1 MAIAAESAA
10 DRVEQLISL
19 TERVTALLA
28 QDTAD
33 FEAHRPQ
40 DAASRAGESGRL
52 ANLYRHESA
61 RVRRDPSLIAGAPLE
76 RRVHLTRA
84 TEAMEVVLKRHA
96 HALEA
101 AKFITEGIVRAVA
114 EQASARRGTSSGY
127 GPRARANSADAAPIA
142 LNRKA

>member
-33 FEAHRPQ
+33 FEAHRPHE
-40 DAASRAGESGRL
+40 AASRAVESGRL
-52 ANLYRHESA
+52 ANLYRHEST
-61 RVRRDPSLIAGAPLE
+61 RVRRDPGLLADAPLE

-84 TEAMEVVLKRHA
+84 TEAMELVLKRHA
-96 HALEA
+96 RALEA
-101 AKFITEGIVRAVA
+101 AKIITEGIVRAVA
-114 EQASARRGTSSGY
+114 EEASTRRVPASGY
-127 GPRARANSADAAPIA
+127 GPSARANNADATPIA